1 MLAPVYLPGR
11 GMRFTSEQ
19 QRAIDLRQGSL
30 LVSAGAG
37 TGKTSVLVERF
48 VRAVLDDGVAVDAIL
63 AITFTE
69 KAAAQLTSRVRAR
82 LMELGARTEA
92 RRAETAWISTIHG
105 FCSRVLRTHALAAGI
120 DPEFRVLDALE
131 SERLG
136 IDAFD
141 RALAEFVGS
150 GEDPERLR
158 LLGSYTPDRLADMV
172 RTAYAHG
179 RSRGDARPELP
190 EAVPPRPAGE
200 REALGAAVNAALAE
214 IAAAEGAA
222 VSGARWKLE
231 RCAALI
237 HRLADGEVADA
248 PELKELLFKG
258 TAKALKGAACD
269 QFRTAHDAYL
279 ALCVRHR
286 EYADHV
292 LLRDLIGRHGHFY
305 DSLKRDR
312 SGLDFDDLQLL
323 ARDLLNR
330 DEGLRSV
337 YSQRFAHVMVDEF
350 QDTNPLQNEILDL
363 LDRDNLFRVGD
374 ERQSI
379 YRFRHADVK
388 VFRRHRDE
396 AADRGRE
403 QPITVNFRSRGEILD
418 AVDMAFG
425 GVWGDGFEPLREA
438 PDARS
443 AAPRVAPC
451 VELLVTDR
459 EKKRWDARFEAA
471 LEEGETPFGTSMRGI
486 TPWRAAEGRLLA
498 RRVDELTTDGPYRPG
513 DVVILLRAT
522 THIGVYERALEER
535 GIPTYVLGG
544 RGYWSQQQVADLRAY
559 LAAMANPLDEL
570 ALHSV
575 LASPLGGVSLDALVM
590 VAAAARDAG
599 WDVWR
604 VVQAVGAGPVE
615 SAGAPEAVPALAGA
629 LPAADGRALREFAQ
643 RFAAERAAAPR
654 ISLETLI
661 DRAVTGSGYD
671 RAILAMPA
679 GERRMA
685 NVRKLMRMARE
696 FEADEGRD
704 LRGFIDFV
712 AERDLIAE
720 REGQAPLEAEA
731 LDAVRLMTVHRA
743 KGLEFPVVCVAD
755 LGKAGREDDSA
766 LRISDDG
773 RVGIRLASIGGGSI
787 GSSQLAGI
795 REQEKLE
802 DEEEEKRIF
811 YVAATRAQEHLL
823 LSGATDLEKL
833 LPEGPLEE
841 PMRWIWRGL
850 APGLAGFGSRD
861 EACGLYDGR
870 ELRVRCEVLRPDAVD
885 VLLPAADREP
895 VAPEPEP
902 PGLDALQAPALVAVP
917 VPAAMAVSRLSYS
930 GLERYKRC
938 GYRFYLERALG
949 LRPTDAPVPASGS
962 AGGQPADGLPGLVRG
977 SVVHLLLERLDF
989 RGLESPAA
997 SEVAEL
1003 IQAAGHPVREADVVE
1018 LTGMV
1023 DAFAGSALSR
1033 RIAAAERVRAELP
1046 FAFTLDVEGRS
1057 LLMNGVVDVH
1067 AAERDGG
1074 VLVVDYKSDRL
1085 TEAEPATLTEASY
1098 STQRLVYALAA
1109 LRSGARRVEVAYV
1122 FLERPDDP
1130 VIACFEAS
1138 DAPDLERRLLE
1149 LVQGVMAGRFDPTET
1164 PHRRLCGDC
1173 PGQPALCSWPPERTL
1188 ADAPPM
1194 RA

>member
-1 MLAPVYLPGR
+1 MK
-11 GMRFTSEQ
+11 FTSEQ

-48 VRAVLDDGVAVDAIL
+48 VRAVLDDGVSVDAIL

-82 LMELGARTEA
+82 LMSLGARSEA
-92 RRAETAWISTIHG
+92 RRAEAAWISTIHG

-141 RALAEFVGS
+141 RALAQFVGS
-150 GEDPERLR
+150 GDDPERLR

-179 RSRGDARPELP
+179 RSRGEARPELP
-190 EAVPPRPAGE
+190 EALPPRPAGE
-200 REALGAAVNAALAE
+200 REALGAAVQAALGE
-214 IAAAEGAA
+214 IAAAEGSA
-222 VSGARWKLE
+222 VTAGRSRLE
-231 RCAALI
+231 RCAALLD
-237 HRLADGEVADA
+237 HLEEDAVADA
-248 PELKELLFKG
+248 AELKDFAVKG
-258 TAKALKGAACD
+258 TAKALKGAACEE
-269 QFRTAHDAYL
+269 FRIAHEAYL

-286 EYADHV
+286 EYSDHV
-292 LLRDLIGRHGHFY
+292 LLRDLIRRHGHFY
-305 DSLKRDR
+305 DTLKRDR
-312 SGLDFDDLQLL
+312 SGLDFDDLELL
-323 ARDLLNR
+323 ARDLLEG
-330 DEGLRSV
+330 DEGLRSA
-337 YSQRFAHVMVDEF
+337 YAERFAHVMVDEF
-350 QDTNPLQNEILDL
+350 QDTNPLQNEILDS

-396 AADRGRE
+396 AASRGRE

-418 AVDMAFG
+418 AVDLVFG
-425 GVWGDGFEPLREA
+425 EVWGDAFEPLREA
-438 PDARS
+438 PGAHS
-443 AAPRVAPC
+443 GEPRIAPC
-451 VELLVTDR
+451 VELLVSDR
-459 EKKRWDARFEAA
+459 EKKRWDARFAAEHDADEA
-471 LEEGETPFGTSMRGI
+471 PFGASMRDV
-486 TPWRAAEGRLLA
+486 TPWRAAEARLLA
-498 RRVDELTTDGPYRPG
+498 RRIDELTAAGPYRFG
-513 DVVILLRAT
+513 DVVLLLRAT

-559 LAAMANPLDEL
+559 LAALANPLDEL
-570 ALHSV
+570 ALYSV

-590 VAAAARDAG
+590 VAAAARSAS
-599 WDVWR
+599 WDVGR
-604 VVQAVGAGPVE
+604 VVEAVFAIPAG
-615 SAGAPEAVPALAGA
+615 GAPEAVLALVAE
-629 LPAADGRALREFAQ
+629 LPAADARALREFAR
-643 RFAAERAAAPR
+643 RFAAERGAAPR
-654 ISLETLI
+654 VSLETLI

-743 KGLEFPVVCVAD
+743 KGLEFPVVCVGD

-766 LRISDDG
+766 LRITDDG
-773 RVGIRLASIGGGSI
+773 RVGIRLASIGGGAI
-787 GSSQLAGI
+787 DSSQLAGI

-811 YVAATRAQEHLL
+811 YVAATRAQEHLV

-833 LPEGPLEE
+833 PPEAPLEE

-850 APGLAGFGSRD
+850 APDLAGLRPRD
-861 EACGLYDGR
+861 EACGVYDGR
-870 ELRVRCEVLRPDAVD
+870 GVRVRCEVLRPEGVD
-885 VLLPAADREP
+885 ELLPAADREP
-895 VAPEPEP
+895 ATPEPEP
-902 PGLDALQAPALVAVP
+902 PGLDALQAPALTAVP
-917 VPAAMAVSRLSYS
+917 VPEGMAVSRLSYS
-930 GLERYKRC
+930 SLERYRRC
-938 GYRFYLERALG
+938 GYRFYLEHALG
-949 LRPTDAPVPASGS
+949 LRGAEAPDAGPGASGE
-962 AGGQPADGLPGLVRG
+962 QPLDGLPGLVRG
-977 SVVHLLLERLDF
+977 SLVHLLLERLDF
-989 RGLESPAA
+989 NRPASPEV

-1003 IQAAGHPVREADVVE
+1003 IQSAGHPVRDADVAE
-1018 LTGMV
+1018 LIGMV
-1023 DAFAGSALSR
+1023 DAFAGSALSG
-1033 RIAAAERVRAELP
+1033 RIAAADRVRTELP
-1046 FAFTLDVEGRS
+1046 FAFTLDTGGRS
-1057 LLMNGVVDVH
+1057 VLVNGVVDVH
-1067 AAERDGG
+1067 AAEADGA
-1074 VLVVDYKSDRL
+1074 VLIVDYKSDRL
-1085 TEAEPATLTEASY
+1085 GESDPATLTEASY

-1109 LRSGARRVEVAYV
+1109 LRSGARSAEVAYA
-1122 FLERPDDP
+1122 FLERPGEP
-1130 VIACFEAS
+1130 VLASFEAS
-1138 DAPDLERRLLE
+1138 DAPDLERGLLE
-1149 LVQGVMAGRFDPTET
+1149 LAEGVVAGRFEPTDR
-1164 PHRRLCGDC
+1164 PQRRLCGDC

-1188 ADAPPM
+1188 AEAP
-1194 RA
+1194 A